1 MCKAG
6 ADAGAARLAGTR
18 HSTSSARI
26 PSNTPTWPTFF
37 LSADV
42 RICKVWDADY
52 PWDVRTSKVCRSLT
66 AAGHEVHLVARNKAQ
81 QPVHEVLPE
90 AVMHRLSPWPIG
102 RGLSAATMF
111 PAFFNP
117 RWLYAIHDTA
127 RRINADLI
135 LVRDLPLAPTA
146 IAVGKMLGVPTVMDM
161 AENYP
166 AMMRSLYDNQV
177 HRPWD
182 FLVRNPRA
190 VSAVERWVLRH
201 VNHVVVVVEESRDRL
216 VQLGYSRDRITVV
229 CNTPPL
235 DRLDAPPHVHA
246 TGPLNVNYL
255 GLLEAPRGLGWVID
269 AIARVAARGVDVRLT
284 VIGSGRE
291 RAMFEQQAK
300 TLGLSAPAIQFT
312 GYLPNVEAL
321 RLVSEADV
329 GLVPHQPTES
339 WNTTIPNKLF
349 DYMAAGLAVITSDA
363 RPAARIVRE
372 TQTGE
377 VFTGSDPESLPAA
390 IARLTDAGYRAAC
403 AERGRRAVRTR
414 YNWEADTVRLL
425 TALDQTVSAA
435 SR

>member
-1 MCKAG
+1 M
-6 ADAGAARLAGTR
+6 
-18 HSTSSARI
+18 
-26 PSNTPTWPTFF
+26 
-37 LSADV
+37 

-66 AAGHEVHLVARNKAQ
+66 AAGHEVHLVARNRDRR
-81 QPVHEVLPE
+81 PVDEVLPE
-90 AVMHRLSPWPIG
+90 AIVHRLSPWPIG

-117 RWLYAIHDTA
+117 RWLYAIHETA

-146 IAVGKMLGVPTVMDM
+146 IAVGRMLGVPVMMDM

-166 AMMRSLYDNQV
+166 AMMRSLYDNRV

-190 VSAVERWVLRH
+190 VGAVERWVLRYID
-201 VNHVVVVVEESRDRL
+201 HVVVVVEESRDRL

-229 CNTPPL
+229 SNTPPL
-235 DRLDAPPHVHA
+235 ARLDAAPHVHA
-246 TGPLNVNYL
+246 AGPLHVNYL

-291 RAMFEQQAK
+291 REMFEQQAK
-300 TLGLSAPAIQFT
+300 TLGLSPPAIQFT
-312 GYLPNVEAL
+312 GYLPNLEAL
-321 RLVSEADV
+321 RLVGEADV
-329 GLVPHQPTES
+329 GLVPHQPNES

-372 TQTGE
+372 TRTGE
-377 VFTGSDPESLPAA
+377 VFTGRDPESLPTA
-390 IARLTDAGYRAAC
+390 IERLTDPGYRTAC
-403 AERGRRAVRTR
+403 AEHGRRAVRTK
-414 YNWEADTVRLL
+414 YNWEVDAVRLL
-425 TALDQTVSAA
+425 AAIDQTTSAA
-435 SR
+435 NR

>member
-1 MCKAG
+1 M
-6 ADAGAARLAGTR
+6 
-18 HSTSSARI
+18 
-26 PSNTPTWPTFF
+26 
-37 LSADV
+37 

-52 PWDVRTSKVCRSLT
+52 PWDIRTSKVCQSLT
-66 AAGHEVHLVARNKAQ
+66 AAGHEVHLVARNKARR
-81 QPVHEVLPE
+81 PVHEVLPE
-90 AVMHRLSPWPIG
+90 AVVHRLSPWPIG
-102 RGLSAATMF
+102 RGLNAATMF

-117 RWLYAIHDTA
+117 RWFHAIHDTA
-127 RRINADLI
+127 KRINADLI

-146 IAVGKMLGVPTVMDM
+146 IAVGRMLGVPIMMDM

-201 VNHVVVVVEESRDRL
+201 IDHVVVVVEESRDRL
-216 VQLGYSRDRITVV
+216 VRLGYSRDRTTVV
-229 CNTPPL
+229 SNTPPL
-235 DRLDAPPHVHA
+235 ERLDASPHVHA
-246 TGPLNVNYL
+246 AGPLYVNYL
-255 GLLEAPRGLGWVID
+255 GLLEAPRGVGWAID

-291 RAMFEQQAK
+291 RDLFEHQAK
-300 TLGLSAPAIQFT
+300 SLGLSAPTIQFT
-312 GYLPNVEAL
+312 GYLPNLEAL
-321 RLVSEADV
+321 RLLSEADV
-329 GLVPHQPTES
+329 GLVPHQPNES

-372 TQTGE
+372 TKTGE
-377 VFTGSDPESLPAA
+377 VFTGSDPESLPDA
-390 IARLTDAGYRAAC
+390 IERLTDPGYRATC
-403 AERGRRAVRTR
+403 AEHGRRAVRTK
-414 YNWEADTVRLL
+414 YNWEADAARLL
-425 TALDQTVSAA
+425 AAIDQTMSAA